1 MQEHTFYSNGNVAV
15 TSARFMVGGE
25 TYAMNSIASVRA
37 VKDDPERDWGCLGW
51 VVVLGIG
58 LIFLLGLT
66 GSDIL
71 GIIGI
76 ILAALAVVGVLYM
89 IITEKP
95 TYKVVLRT
103 SAGDA
108 PVLESK
114 NEMFVKEV
122 VSAINQ
128 AMVHRG

>member
-1 MQEHTFYSNGNVAV
+1 M
-15 TSARFMVGGE
+15 
-25 TYAMNSIASVRA
+25 
-37 VKDDPERDWGCLGW
+37 
-51 VVVLGIG
+51 
-58 LIFLLGLT
+58 IFLLGLT